1 MLYTGVTGSIKVAEY
16 NENTAGTAS
25 ALAHMANWKVNVT
38 REMIE
43 VVSFGSSYKE
53 KIPSIKDWS
62 ASSDGKADFDSDNGQ
77 AKLVEAFEN
86 GTKLRASFYLDE
98 NTFLEGDC
106 YIESLDI
113 EHAADGAGDISISL
127 AGSNAV
133 ELNLPGA

>member
-25 ALAHMANWKVNVT
+25 ALAHMANWTVNIT
-38 REMIE
+38 LEMIE

-62 ASSDGKADFDSDNGQ
+62 ASSDGKADFDSANGQ

-106 YIESLDI
+106 YIESLDV